1 MSQSDMTM
9 ILIDALTGDE
19 NVPIIVSDLRAQ
31 ILEARQRKVPLH
43 GLDELDK
50 TDLFTLLSVLMNH
63 GLVERTPEGFI
74 VSETGR
80 ARARELRAQQGPQ
93 LRRLA
98 DAAQAALS
106 RSS

>member
-74 VSETGR
+74 VSEAGR
-80 ARARELRAQQGPQ
+80 ARARESRAQQGPQ

-106 RSS
+106 RAS

>member
-19 NVPIIVSDLRAQ
+19 NIPVIVSDLRAE
-31 ILEARQRKVPLH
+31 ILEARSRKVPLF

-50 TDLFTLLSVLMNH
+50 TDLFTLLSILARE
-63 GLVERTPEGFI
+63 GLVERRPEGYV
-74 VSETGR
+74 VSESGR
-80 ARARELRAQQGPQ
+80 ARARELREHQGTR
-93 LRRLA
+93 LRALH

-106 RSS
+106 RAS